1 MTFFCSLS
9 HTEQTAL
16 ILFVFLSALC
26 SIALFVYK
34 MFYRRKVIHIL
45 QESVIILIHLTL
57 LTCLVQ
63 CNHNESVKIKLPVI
77 VIILI
82 VLITLI
88 RSVFGI
94 FSESRQN
101 KKQLSPFSI
110 KQAIDDLPV
119 GLCFADPF
127 GRIILCNCK
136 MSDIGITLLGSHP
149 QMMNEVESALM
160 NPPETSGIKIINGSK
175 NLFQFPDGRI
185 FEFHKHTM
193 TTPEIKGYTQLSA
206 QDVSFV
212 YNENV
217 SLECENQ
224 KLKKVNEKLNKM
236 YECMEDTVRERESL
250 DLKVYIHDMLGR
262 SLITIQDIISSSSGS
277 VETKLKTLKEAV
289 SYLSSNRSVF
299 RNTFEE
305 VQQNALE
312 MGVKV
317 TFAGNIPSDMQTE
330 NLIAAAVRECVTNCI
345 RHAKGNRVD
354 VSIHEMS
361 GIIRVVITNNGEVP
375 KEKPKEGSGLSSL
388 RRSVESSG
396 GEMYISHIPA
406 FALILNIPGKEL
418 YEL

>member
-1 MTFFCSLS
+1 M
-9 HTEQTAL
+9 
-16 ILFVFLSALC
+16 
-26 SIALFVYK
+26 
-34 MFYRRKVIHIL
+34 
-45 QESVIILIHLTL
+45 
-57 LTCLVQ
+57 
-63 CNHNESVKIKLPVI
+63 
-77 VIILI
+77 
-82 VLITLI
+82 
-88 RSVFGI
+88 
-94 FSESRQN
+94 
-101 KKQLSPFSI
+101 
-110 KQAIDDLPV
+110 
-119 GLCFADPF
+119 
-127 GRIILCNCK
+127 
-136 MSDIGITLLGSHP
+136 
-149 QMMNEVESALM
+149 
-160 NPPETSGIKIINGSK
+160 
-175 NLFQFPDGRI
+175 
-185 FEFHKHTM
+185 
-193 TTPEIKGYTQLSA
+193 
-206 QDVSFV
+206 

-224 KLKKVNEKLNKM
+224 KLKKANEKLNKM

-317 TFAGNIPSDMQTE
+317 TLDGNIPSDMQTE
-330 NLIAAAVRECVTNCI
+330 NLIAVAVRECVTNCI

-354 VSIHEMS
+354 VSIHEMP